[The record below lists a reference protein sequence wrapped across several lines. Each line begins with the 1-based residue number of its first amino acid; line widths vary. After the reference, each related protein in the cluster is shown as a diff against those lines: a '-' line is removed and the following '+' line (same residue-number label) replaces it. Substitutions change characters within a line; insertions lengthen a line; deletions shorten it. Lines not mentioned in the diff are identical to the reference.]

1 MRRRLLPFWNERKA
15 KVDMI
20 VLHAVAYAPEQA
32 IKIFEAHQVS
42 SHYLVGED
50 GEIWQLVGEK
60 HRAWHA
66 GSSVW
71 QGCDDINS
79 RSIGIEFCSSSLGQ
93 TPYSK
98 AQLETAFLLL
108 RRLIRKYKIKQDKIV
123 GHSDIAPSR
132 KPDPGKAFFWK
143 ELAEEGIGL
152 WYNLKD
158 ADKIDN
164 VSVVELLKL
173 IGYDVRD
180 ESAAVCAFCRRF
192 LPERIE
198 SRPIDALIE
207 NPVQEVLQADEKF
220 IKALK
225 AAAYRYLN
233 ASKAPCKM

>member
-32 IKIFEAHQVS
+32 IKTFEAHQVS

-98 AQLETAFLLL
+98 AQLETAFFLL

-143 ELAEEGIGL
+143 ELAEKGIGL

-180 ESAAVCAFCRRF
+180 ESAAACAFCRRF

-207 NPVQEVLQADEKF
+207 NPVQEVLQSDEKF

-233 ASKAPCKM
+233 ASKAPCKI

>member
-20 VLHAVAYAPEQA
+20 VLHAVAYEPEQA
-32 IKIFEAHQVS
+32 IKTFEAHQVS
-42 SHYLVGED
+42 SHYLIGRD

-66 GSSVW
+66 GSSNW
-71 QGCDDINS
+71 QGRDDINS

-93 TPYSK
+93 SPYSK
-98 AQLETAFLLL
+98 AQLEAAVVLLN
-108 RRLIRKYKIKQDKIV
+108 RLFRKYKIKPDKIV

-143 ELAEEGIGL
+143 ELADKGIGL
-152 WYNLKD
+152 WYDLKD
-158 ADKIDN
+158 ADKMDKM
-164 VSVVELLKL
+164 SVGELLSL
-173 IGYDVRD
+173 IGYDVQD
-180 ESAAVCAFCRRF
+180 ESAAICAFCRRF
-192 LPERIE
+192 LPEKIE

-207 NPVQEVLQADEKF
+207 NPVQEGLLTDEKF
-220 IKALK
+220 IKVLK
-225 AAAYRYLN
+225 SAAYRYLN